1 MNIVLIPHNW
11 TRHVVVA
18 FYTGAVPLLIWW
30 FMLNYL
36 VVLGPFLFPSNL
48 LYMPEAE
55 GPILFSLMAG
65 GIAATHISAEG
76 GLRRRALLWKILL
89 PFLAFFFAALFT
101 ALFTVGI
108 ELGTAFLIDS
118 LYPKQGYGDVY
129 WDPHTATLRHRVLE
143 WLAAGTIV
151 GITTFCIR
159 AVWAYMGPLAAM
171 IPQDKVPE
179 MVWNIIELP
188 ADPPRIS
195 VWMAIDHLLA
205 GPGAALVGAAVW
217 QFLAHIL
224 IKDMYLASA
233 LGFTAW
239 GVTFGLL
246 AWGVPSDL
254 YAGWIRV
261 LSSHR
266 FGHRIPI
273 DTPDGGPVE
282 RVLGHYPRGLDLWVG
297 ADHGV
302 AELHTS
308 FVVDQNGEY
317 AVRGLSIQPVALKR
331 SLESIDLAY
340 EPSSPVPL
348 ETDLRMED
356 RIVIGP
362 KGQQT
367 VVEFILLPKEE
378 R

>member
-30 FMLNYL
+30 FLLNWL
-36 VVLGPFLFPSNL
+36 VVLGPYLFPSNL
-48 LYMPEAE
+48 LYMAEAE

-76 GLRRRALLWKILL
+76 GLRRRALLWNILL
-89 PFLAFFFAALFT
+89 PFLAFLLAALFT
-101 ALFTVGI
+101 CLLIVGI
-108 ELGTAFLIDS
+108 EMGTGFIVDAID
-118 LYPKQGYGDVY
+118 KDYGVVY
-129 WDPHTATLRHRVLE
+129 WSPYTVTLRHRLLE
-143 WLAAGTIV
+143 WVAAGTII
-151 GITTFCIR
+151 GLTTLAIR
-159 AVWAYMGPLAAM
+159 TVWAFIGPLAAM
-171 IPQDKVPE
+171 IPQDKIPE
-179 MVWNIIELP
+179 MVWNIVELP
-188 ADPPRIS
+188 ASPPRVSI
-195 VWMAIDHLLA
+195 WMAIDHILA
-205 GPGAALVGAAVW
+205 GPTAALVGAAVW
-217 QFLAHIL
+217 HFFGYIF
-224 IKDMYLASA
+224 IKDLYLASCF
-233 LGFTAW
+233 GFTTFGA
-239 GVTFGLL
+239 TFGLL

-254 YAGWIRV
+254 YAGWIRI

-273 DTPDGGPVE
+273 DTPAGGPVE

-297 ADHGV
+297 AEHGV

-308 FVVDQNGEY
+308 FVVDQKGGY
-317 AVRGLSIQPVALKR
+317 AVRGLSIQPVSLKR

-340 EPSSPVPL
+340 EPTSPVPL
-348 ETDLRMED
+348 EADLRMED
-356 RIVIGP
+356 RILIGP

-367 VVEFILLPKEE
+367 HVEFILLPKEE